1 MFDRDEEIKW
11 AWGDNTGWLTI
22 YVEHDDDEDIR
33 VRINRDVGPY
43 DRSDCDAE
51 KAAAPTPDEAFITN
65 LGDMK
70 GWPDRA
76 QVIAAKRDELI
87 KTGRTACTIQE
98 RDGKG
103 AIATSVNVMD
113 LYGVSGDEAGSVV
126 VAAFDVYCPEAAS

>member
-1 MFDRDEEIKW
+1 
-11 AWGDNTGWLTI
+11 
-22 YVEHDDDEDIR
+22 
-33 VRINRDVGPY
+33 
-43 DRSDCDAE
+43 
-51 KAAAPTPDEAFITN
+51 
-65 LGDMK
+65 MK

-98 RDGKG
+98 RDGEG